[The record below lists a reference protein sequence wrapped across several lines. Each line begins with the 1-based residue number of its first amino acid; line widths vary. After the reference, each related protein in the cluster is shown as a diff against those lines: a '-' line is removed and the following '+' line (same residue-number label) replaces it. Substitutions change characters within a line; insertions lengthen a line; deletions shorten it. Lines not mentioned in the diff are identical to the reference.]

1 MVDMRIWNAS
11 ALFLATLIFLLLL
24 RSDTI
29 YGGGLMEISSAA
41 FKDKGK
47 IPVQH
52 AMPGAGGQN
61 LSVPLTWKNVPPGTK
76 SFALSMVDIHPIA
89 QNWVHWLA
97 INIPLQVTS
106 LEEGA
111 SRSRMPAGS
120 KELVNSFGDIGYG
133 GPQPPKGTG
142 EHSYVITVYALTV
155 DKLDLSMDI
164 SLREFKKALEG
175 KLVQSATITG
185 MYGR

>member
-1 MVDMRIWNAS
+1 MNVRIWNATAS
-11 ALFLATLIFLLLL
+11 FLITIMFLLLL

-47 IPVQH
+47 IPVQYV
-52 AMPGAGGQN
+52 MPGAGGQN

-120 KELVNSFGDIGYG
+120 KELVSSFGEIGYG

-142 EHSYVITVYALTV
+142 DHPYVVTVYALSV
-155 DKLDLSMDI
+155 DRLDLRADA
-164 SLREFKKALEG
+164 LLPGFKKALEG
-175 KLVQSATITG
+175 KVTGSASITG

>member
-1 MVDMRIWNAS
+1 MNLKS
-11 ALFLATLIFLLLL
+11 LNKSFLFFIVVVSLTLAQNNML
-24 RSDTI
+24 S
-29 YGGGLMEISSAA
+29 GGGNMEVSSAA

-47 IPVQH
+47 IPVQYV
-52 AMPGAGGQN
+52 MPGAGGQN

-120 KELVNSFGDIGYG
+120 KELVSSFGEIGYG

-142 EHSYVITVYALTV
+142 DHPYVVTLYALNV
-155 DKLDLSMDI
+155 VKLDPPVQT
-164 SLREFKKALEG
+164 SLAAVKKALEG
-175 KLVQSATITG
+175 KILATSTITG
-185 MYGR
+185 IFGR

>member
-1 MVDMRIWNAS
+1 
-11 ALFLATLIFLLLL
+11 
-24 RSDTI
+24 
-29 YGGGLMEISSAA
+29 MEVSSAA

-52 AMPGAGGQN
+52 IMPGAGGQN
-61 LSVPLTWKNVPPGTK
+61 VSIPLTWKNVPPGTK
-76 SFALSMVDIHPIA
+76 YFALSIVDIHPIA
-89 QNWVHWLA
+89 QSWVHWLV

-120 KELVNSFGDIGYG
+120 KELVNSFGEIGYG

-142 EHSYVITVYALTV
+142 DHPYVVTVYALSV
-155 DKLDLSMDI
+155 DRLDLRANA
-164 SLREFKKALEG
+164 LLPEFKKALEG
-175 KLVQSATITG
+175 KVTGSASITG
-185 MYGR
+185 FYGR

>member
-1 MVDMRIWNAS
+1 MNVRIWNATAS
-11 ALFLATLIFLLLL
+11 FLITIMFLLLL

-47 IPVQH
+47 IPVQYV
-52 AMPGAGGQN
+52 MPGAGGQN

-76 SFALSMVDIHPIA
+76 SFALSMVDILPIA

-120 KELVNSFGDIGYG
+120 KELVSSFGEIGYG

-142 EHSYVITVYALTV
+142 DHPYVVTVYALSV
-155 DKLDLSMDI
+155 DRLDLRADA
-164 SLREFKKALEG
+164 LLPGFKKALEG
-175 KLVQSATITG
+175 KVTGSASITG

>member
-1 MVDMRIWNAS
+1 MRIWNAS

-29 YGGGLMEISSAA
+29 YGGGNMEVSSAA

-47 IPVQH
+47 IPVQYFT
-52 AMPGAGGQN
+52 PGAGGQN
-61 LSVPLTWKNVPPGTK
+61 LSVPLIWKNVPPGTK
-76 SFALSMVDIHPIA
+76 SFALSIIDIHPVA
-89 QNWVHWLA
+89 QSWVHWLV

-120 KELVNSFGDIGYG
+120 KELVNSFGEIGYG

-142 EHSYVITVYALTV
+142 SHPYVVTVYALSV
-155 DKLDLSMDI
+155 DRLDLRADA
-164 SLREFKKALEG
+164 LLPEFKKALEG
-175 KLVQSATITG
+175 KVTGSAAITG